1 MKNKYNIDQLVGMKC
16 THGSPG
22 YGRREIIAAILP
34 YTGKPINGFVNK
46 ELWQVYFASGCFTYF
61 DNEALQSLLKK
72 GVSYYK
78 RTVGFTASELIE
90 IFDPQ
95 PAF

>member
-1 MKNKYNIDQLVGMKC
+1 
-16 THGSPG
+16 
-22 YGRREIIAAILP
+22 
-34 YTGKPINGFVNK
+34 
-46 ELWQVYFASGCFTYF
+46 
-61 DNEALQSLLKK
+61 LKK